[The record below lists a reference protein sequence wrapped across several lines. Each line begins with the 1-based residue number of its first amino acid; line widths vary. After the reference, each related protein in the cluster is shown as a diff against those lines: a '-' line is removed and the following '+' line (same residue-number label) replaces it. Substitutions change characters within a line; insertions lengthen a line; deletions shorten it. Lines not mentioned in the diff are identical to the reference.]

1 MKLAM
6 GRLHALSPLS
16 VLDRGFS
23 VVTTSSGLISS
34 AKMLRAGDDV
44 QIRFS
49 DGKARAKVNELFE
62 LDDSERINDE

>member
-1 MKLAM
+1 M
-6 GRLHALSPLS
+6 LSRHYRFRP
-16 VLDRGFS
+16 RFS

-49 DGKARAKVNELFE
+49 DGKVRAKVNELFE